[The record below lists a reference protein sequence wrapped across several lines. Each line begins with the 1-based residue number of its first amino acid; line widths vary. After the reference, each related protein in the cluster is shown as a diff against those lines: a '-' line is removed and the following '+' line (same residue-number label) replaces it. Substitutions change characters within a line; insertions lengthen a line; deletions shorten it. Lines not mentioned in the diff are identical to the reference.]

1 MSEFTMAHA
10 YLWEDET
17 NIIDYLSRQLLN
29 GKLALVLGAG
39 ISAPFGLSDWP
50 TLIERLYTA
59 KDDNPDPEI
68 SLEEQAE
75 YFRSTYFSGD
85 DLGFKEIV
93 RDSLYKDYIHDFIE
107 LHKNQT
113 IAAIGALVMASFRGN
128 VSRLI
133 TLNFD
138 NLLEIYL
145 QYYGYVVSSICN
157 EKHWNSKSDVTI
169 FHPHGYLPIEGTGD
183 FSKKIV
189 FDQESYL
196 QVIGNKDNLWFQKVT
211 TILRSHTCLF
221 IGLSGNDQNLKQ
233 LLYYANENHA
243 YEKDQVLYWGIRM
256 TTDDNE
262 RKRKIWGN
270 RGVFSLIL
278 ENYDEH
284 LPEILFQ
291 ICQKAAILRT

>member
-10 YLWEDET
+10 YLWEDES
-17 NIIDYLSRQLLN
+17 NIIDYMALQLIK

-39 ISAPFGLSDWP
+39 ISSPFGLPDWP
-50 TLIERLYTA
+50 TLIERLYSA
-59 KDDNPDPEI
+59 KSDVPDPEL

-75 YFRSTYFSGD
+75 YFRSTYFEGD
-85 DLGFKEIV
+85 DSGFKEIV
-93 RDSLYKDYIHDFIE
+93 QEVLYRDSTHDFVE
-107 LHKNQT
+107 LHSNKT

-145 QYYGYVVSSICN
+145 QYYGYVVSSIYN
-157 EKHWNSKSDVTI
+157 EKHWNKKSDVSI
-169 FHPHGYLPIEGTGD
+169 FHPHGLLPVVGTGE

-211 TILRSHTCLF
+211 TILRSHTCIF

-256 TTDDNE
+256 TMDDNE
-262 RKRKIWGN
+262 RKNKIWEN
-270 RGVFSLIL
+270 RGVHTLIL
-278 ENYDEH
+278 DDYINH
-284 LPEILFQ
+284 LPDILFKV
-291 ICQKAAILRT
+291 CQKAAILRS